1 MRADWPQYSA
11 GPHLTGRK
19 EIHSYNSY
27 KSNTLFSKVFV
38 RKVPCHLLFMHKRA
52 LGGFPKVAKERKKL
66 FYPLKKA
73 LSFMVI
79 RLVHLLLQKVLCH
92 QPTFASTTTWDLS
105 CTGNQIRD
113 TSQSWN
119 SCVRISLRNFPMTT
133 INGCK
138 AQNKE
143 NKDISHT
150 KNRKKW
156 KWSSSKISQPV
167 AVYWLSCHL
176 STCHISKTF
185 D

>member
-19 EIHSYNSY
+19 EIHSYYSY
-27 KSNTLFSKVFV
+27 KSNTLFCKVFV
-38 RKVPCHLLFMHKRA
+38 RKVLYHLLFMHKRG
-52 LGGFPKVAKERKKL
+52 LWGSPKVAKERKKL

-92 QPTFASTTTWDLS
+92 QPTFATTTWLELHRKSNKGHFTVMEQLCENFFKEFSHDH
-105 CTGNQIRD
+105 NQWLQGSKQRK
-113 TSQSWN
+113 Q
-119 SCVRISLRNFPMTT
+119 RL
-133 INGCK
+133 
-138 AQNKE
+138 
-143 NKDISHT
+143 SHT

-185 D
+185 H